1 MCPDVYFNLALLF
14 SLFFFSCLQWS
25 QPSVRTASADW
36 RLSKEAQSTGAQGN
50 KRHAAGDGRQDE
62 GQGGRRG
69 GTVVRAPRGHWRAI
83 VRCSLPS
90 ARRVAW
96 PGDHPFSHSSDSR
109 KEGGALT

>member
-1 MCPDVYFNLALLF
+1 
-14 SLFFFSCLQWS
+14 
-25 QPSVRTASADW
+25 
-36 RLSKEAQSTGAQGN
+36 
-50 KRHAAGDGRQDE
+50 
-62 GQGGRRG
+62 
-69 GTVVRAPRGHWRAI
+69 VVRAPRGHWRAI